1 MTRFEGNWR
10 RRPLLVGGLALL
22 ALAAAILLAYS
33 LIGSSVD
40 ENGWLHEPFAAIPLS
55 WFFGVAGAALIAIAV
70 WRDRRGRGRDD
81 LNPSA
86 GDPQDMA
93 RD

>member
-1 MTRFEGNWR
+1 MTGFERWR
-10 RRPLLVGGLALL
+10 RRPLLVAGLALL
-22 ALAAAILLAYS
+22 GLAAAILLAYS